1 MEVGH
6 PYDPQP
12 VPKVDKPGAG
22 LLGEVMGS
30 LAKSPGDLAGLEILA
45 PFHPEGDVAVSAD
58 PILHDRGVPPAG
70 ECGERE

>member
-6 PYDPQP
+6 PYDPHP
-12 VPKVDKPGAG
+12 APEVDKPGTG
-22 LLGEVMGS
+22 LLGEMMGS

-45 PFHPEGDVAVSAD
+45 PFNPEGDVAFPAD

-70 ECGERE
+70 GRGNRE